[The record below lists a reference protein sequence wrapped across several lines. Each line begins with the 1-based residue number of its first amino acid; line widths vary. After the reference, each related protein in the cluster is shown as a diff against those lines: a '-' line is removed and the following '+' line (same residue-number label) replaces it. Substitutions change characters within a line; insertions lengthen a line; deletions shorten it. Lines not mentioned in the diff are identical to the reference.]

1 MSEGDLRQIELV
13 ISTSCMQWEYIYS
26 LVTAVP
32 FPLVSWFDR
41 KEVSGALVLDL
52 LGEAEQY
59 SVVYVPGCAR

>member
-1 MSEGDLRQIELV
+1 MELV
-13 ISTSCMQWEYIYS
+13 LSTSYMQFTWIYL

-41 KEVSGALVLDL
+41 KEVSCALVLDL